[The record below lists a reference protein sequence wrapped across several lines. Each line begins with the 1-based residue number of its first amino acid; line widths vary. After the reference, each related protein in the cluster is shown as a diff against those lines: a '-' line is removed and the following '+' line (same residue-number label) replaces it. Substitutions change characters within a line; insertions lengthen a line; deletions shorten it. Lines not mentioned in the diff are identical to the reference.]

1 MSRTP
6 FLPES
11 KTVILA
17 DLSERQAVFVREYV
31 ERGGRPG
38 AAVDAAVAAGYARPG
53 RAGRAAARSRAYELL
68 RNPKVLTAL
77 RDELTR
83 KLNTGAALGVQ
94 VLIDLAQ
101 RAQSEQVRFSAAR
114 ELVDR
119 GYGPVVSR
127 SANLNANASIEDFWA
142 RLDAMEAAAGQAP
155 PVDGGAIEHSPAP
168 PRGDEGD
175 G

>member
-68 RNPKVLTAL
+68 EKPQ
-77 RDELTR
+77 
-83 KLNTGAALGVQ
+83 GAH
-94 VLIDLAQ
+94 
-101 RAQSEQVRFSAAR
+101 R
-114 ELVDR
+114 
-119 GYGPVVSR
+119 
-127 SANLNANASIEDFWA
+127 
-142 RLDAMEAAAGQAP
+142 P
-155 PVDGGAIEHSPAP
+155 P
-168 PRGDEGD
+168 
-175 G
+175 